1 MGLSESAS
9 TPGSPPLAGDTLS
22 YTFSL
27 TNDGNVTLHDP
38 TVSDTAT
45 TGVTVA
51 QVGSDIVG
59 DANHNLLF
67 DVGET
72 WTFAGS
78 RTLTDAD
85 IASGVPDDM
94 TTATASGPQGQMVT
108 TSLVFHS

>member
-9 TPGSPPLAGDTLS
+9 TPGSPPVAGDALS

-45 TGVTVA
+45 TGVGVA